1 MAETILWHAQ
11 DIALA
16 VAGQLNR
23 GAAETDPITEVVID
37 SRQAGSQ
44 ILFIALRGERID
56 SHQFIPDLL
65 KQSGGLFIVEQGH
78 PGLDEKLCQDGRLIF
93 VKDSLKALWDLGI
106 ASRQRAQG
114 LIFSITGSVGKT
126 SAKEM
131 LAHILVEQGVTSAN
145 RGNLNNHYGAP
156 LSCARMPAEADFGVF
171 ELGMNHAGELQELTQ
186 IVKPHI
192 AMITQIAPAHMAFF
206 DSLADVAHAK
216 SEIIEGIVDGGAIIL
231 NQDAPHYDILR
242 RKAEKEA
249 GCRDQGLLCLTIGR
263 DDSADAQL
271 LSAEIIFQDQRLMTR
286 VQAVIFGEQVTYDLG
301 LPGAHQVMNS
311 LAVLLACAASDKITA
326 FCPKQPRI
334 CLTQAMASLSALSGL
349 AGRGKIQTCPW
360 QGGHITLI
368 DESYN
373 ASPSAVIAAIDVLKQ
388 IPTPEGGRRI
398 AVLGDMLEMGDQT
411 LALHQQLDTHCDGL
425 DLIYAIGPNM
435 TKMLEMRPENQQ
447 GGCVLTSEDL
457 REKLTKDLRSGDI
470 VLIKGSLGMKMS
482 LLVDIFQETSSA

>member
-1 MAETILWHAQ
+1 MAETILWHAR

-16 VAGQLNR
+16 VAGRLND
-23 GAAETDPITEVVID
+23 GADHTDSITEIVID
-37 SRQAGSQ
+37 SRQVGAQ

-65 KQSGGLFIVEQGH
+65 KQSGGLFIVEQDH
-78 PGLDEKLCQDGRLIF
+78 PAIDEKQCQDPRLIF
-93 VKDSLKALWDLGI
+93 VKDSLTALWDLGI
-106 ASRQRAQG
+106 AARQRAQG
-114 LIFSITGSVGKT
+114 LIFAITGSVGKT

-131 LAHILVEQGVTSAN
+131 LAHILAEQGVTSAN

-156 LSCARMPAEADFGVF
+156 LSCARMPAAADFGVF

-192 AMITQIAPAHMAFF
+192 AIITQIAPAHMAFF

-216 SEIIEGIVDGGAIIL
+216 SEIIEGIVDGGALIL

-242 RKAEKEA
+242 AKADLEA
-249 GCRDQGLLCLTIGR
+249 GQRDQGLLCLTIGQ
-263 DDSADAQL
+263 DNTADAQL

-286 VQAVIFGEQVTYDLG
+286 VQAVICGQQVTYDLG

-311 LAVLLACAASDKITA
+311 LAVLLACAAYDKIA
-326 FCPKQPRI
+326 LAIPKQPKI

-349 AGRGKIQTCPW
+349 SGRGKIQTYPW
-360 QGGHITLI
+360 QDGEVTLI

-388 IPTPEGGRRI
+388 IPITKTGRRI

-411 LALHQQLDTHCDGL
+411 LALHQQLQTACEGL

-435 TKMLEMRPENQQ
+435 TKMLEMRPESQQ
-447 GGCVLTSEDL
+447 GGCVFVSEDL

-482 LLVDIFQETSSA
+482 LLLDIFQETSSA